1 MRIEEAFTALK
12 FGKPIRRLAWDK
24 YRLLRFSEMWMGF
37 SGQDIECINAS
48 CLITGADLLADDWI
62 VGRFN
67 PVTGDALWGDKE

>member
-1 MRIEEAFTALK
+1 
-12 FGKPIRRLAWDK
+12 
-24 YRLLRFSEMWMGF
+24 MWMGF

-67 PVTGDALWGDKE
+67 PVTGDATWGDKE